1 MELSKTGTGKTQG
14 KIFTDQDG
22 NKKMEILDE
31 QKLISGETLRVLHW
45 DSSEKAPEK
54 YINYIL
60 TSVGSSNPHRYL
72 YSSAGWRTYFRDAM
86 SGTYFPDVVDH
97 WFFAEVDG
105 ECAGRIWFAYSK
117 KSLRGNFGNV
127 MTEPAFRNRG
137 IMRELMKHCMDAIR
151 RSPANMLCCIASKKI
166 TPVYLKYGFQLIH
179 GGESGPLCF
188 IKDGTFASE
197 AEQAFSGNRIMEIR
211 PGEISDQF
219 DCDKFLVYVPEL
231 WKREHPVQTGPAA
244 FVSDFRLAFQESF
257 AGNSVVYV
265 ALNERKVCCGYAFAV
280 MLPSGMP
287 VLDFVVHPAYLDDA
301 AGLIRT
307 TVSAFLEKFGTS
319 PFYYGLSADA
329 GKIAAALGAGMVQIA
344 EIPSGL
350 YTREQ
355 SADMTVLMSKRL
367 EENEQ

>member
-1 MELSKTGTGKTQG
+1 
-14 KIFTDQDG
+14 
-22 NKKMEILDE
+22 MEILNE
-31 QKLISGETLRVLHW
+31 KKLDSGQTLRVLHW
-45 DSSEKAPEK
+45 CSPEKAPGK
-54 YINYIL
+54 YTDFIL
-60 TSVGSSNPHRYL
+60 ASVGTSEPHRYL
-72 YSSAGWRTYFRDAM
+72 YSNNGWRAYFSDAM
-86 SGTYFPDVVDH
+86 NGDYYPEVVDH

-105 ECAGRIWFAYSK
+105 ECAGRIWFGYSSA
-117 KSLRGNFGNV
+117 SLRGNFGNV
-127 MTEPAFRNRG
+127 LTVPKYRGHG
-137 IMRELMKHCMDAIR
+137 IMTELMKQCMAEIH
-151 RSPANMLCCIASKKI
+151 RSPAEMLCCIAGQKI

-179 GGESGPLCF
+179 GGDSGPLCF
-188 IKDGTFASE
+188 SKKDTFLIE
-197 AEQAFSGNRIMEIR
+197 AERVFAGSSIKEVR
-211 PGEISDQF
+211 PGGIGDQF
-219 DCDKFLVYVPEL
+219 DCDKFLVYAPEL

-244 FVSDFRLAFQESF
+244 FVSDFRLALQESF

-307 TVSAFLEKFGTS
+307 TVSAFLEKFGAS
-319 PFYYGLSADA
+319 PFYYGLSADT

-350 YTREQ
+350 YRREQ

-367 EENEQ
+367 EKINNKTKLSKKEGKE